1 MGKPADTALKAS
13 DVVEKSE
20 TLNDHCCASA
30 CDDQLDQIDHH
41 RDIVDSDHGD
51 GDHVDG
57 DHVDGDHGNGDGDG
71 EHVWQLTKFLLTVAA
86 ALLSTDAQDP
96 ILPVS
101 ALTQAGRNLVNKAIN
116 TITLACGHGYDL
128 K

>member
-20 TLNDHCCASA
+20 ALNDHCCASA

-41 RDIVDSDHGD
+41 RDIVD
-51 GDHVDG
+51 V

-101 ALTQAGRNLVNKAIN
+101 ALTQAGRNLINKAIS

>member
-41 RDIVDSDHGD
+41 RDIVDGDHG
-51 GDHVDG
+51 DG

-101 ALTQAGRNLVNKAIN
+101 ALTQAGIICEQPLS
-116 TITLACGHGYDL
+116 C
-128 K
+128 